1 MVSTRRGLFGAAGA
15 ALAAPGLVS
24 GALGQ
29 PVERYPDP
37 AVQVL
42 DPAFNRYR
50 LLLAGVERLW
60 TGARW
65 VPAHPRCWSG
75 LFGIDE
81 ALDVTTALLFKL
93 GMDRLPDLSSLSR
106 DEKDALIHALWAQVQ
121 ALTARVAELE
131 AKFGLP
137 LKTPDNSSLP
147 PSQGQKP
154 NRGDKPARTG
164 PRQGSLGREGGGRL
178 LAEAP
183 DETVTARP
191 SRCAHCQ
198 AALDEADQTL
208 AGRFDKVDLP
218 TVAPVV
224 TRVERYAGHCGCCGG
239 TTLAPLPEGL
249 EPGTPFSR
257 DIVALAMYL
266 RFVHH
271 VSYRRLSR
279 LLLELFGL
287 AISEGA
293 LDAAFQRGKPR
304 FDAETAA
311 ILARLRRARI
321 VCSDE
326 TGVRIDGRSCW
337 NWVFQN
343 DEVVI
348 HVVRHSRGAGVVA
361 EAMGGHRPAIWVSD
375 LYSAQ
380 RGHAEAWQICLAHQL
395 RDCRYA
401 AEAGDMIFAPRMKAL
416 LLRAVVLARRHR
428 GLAESTRREYR
439 RRLEHALDAVMALAP
454 TNRHGQRLRRRY
466 GKMREHLFTFLD
478 HPDVPADNNG
488 SERELR
494 PTATYR
500 KVTGGFRST
509 WGADLYAAVRSVI
522 GTAAR
527 RDINA
532 YQAIRTTLHGQSV
545 IAPG

>member
-1 MVSTRRGLFGAAGA
+1 
-15 ALAAPGLVS
+15 
-24 GALGQ
+24 
-29 PVERYPDP
+29 
-37 AVQVL
+37 
-42 DPAFNRYR
+42 
-50 LLLAGVERLW
+50 
-60 TGARW
+60 
-65 VPAHPRCWSG
+65 
-75 LFGIDE
+75 
-81 ALDVTTALLFKL
+81 
-93 GMDRLPDLSSLSR
+93 MDRLPDLTSLSHH
-106 DEKDALIHALWAQVQ
+106 EKDALIRALWAQVQ
-121 ALTARVAELE
+121 ALTTQVQLLTAQGTTLQGRVTELE
-131 AKFGLP
+131 AELGVP
-137 LKTPDNSSLP
+137 PKTPGNSSLS

-154 NRGDKPARTG
+154 NRDDRPARTG
-164 PRQGSLGREGGGRL
+164 PRRGSLGRKGGGRP
-178 LAEAP
+178 LAAAP

-191 SRCAHCQ
+191 TRCAHCE
-198 AALDEADQTL
+198 AALGEADQTL
-208 AGRFDKVDLP
+208 AARFDKVDLP
-218 TVAPVV
+218 KVAPVV
-224 TRVERYAGHCGCCGG
+224 TRVERYAGLCRCCGG

-257 DIVALAMYL
+257 NIVALAMYL

-279 LLLELFGL
+279 LLRELFGL

-293 LDAAFQRGKPR
+293 LDAAFRRGKPR

-311 ILARLRRARI
+311 ILARLRRARV

-326 TGVRIDGRSCW
+326 TGVRVDGQNGW

-348 HVVRHSRGAGVVA
+348 HVVRRSRGAGVVA
-361 EAMGGHRPAIWVSD
+361 EVLDGHRPAIWVSD

-380 RGHAEAWQICLAHQL
+380 RGHAAAWQICLAHQL
-395 RDCRYA
+395 RDCTFA
-401 AEAGDMIFAPRMKAL
+401 IEAGDAVFAPRLKAL

-428 GLAESTRREYR
+428 SLAASTRREYR

-466 GKMREHLFTFLD
+466 GKLREHLFTFLD
-478 HPDVPADNNG
+478 HPEVTADNNG

-500 KVTGGFRST
+500 KVTGGFRSD

-527 RDINA
+527 RGIDA
-532 YQAIRTTLHGQSV
+532 FQAIRATLQGQS
-545 IAPG
+545 ILAPG

>member
-1 MVSTRRGLFGAAGA
+1 
-15 ALAAPGLVS
+15 
-24 GALGQ
+24 
-29 PVERYPDP
+29 
-37 AVQVL
+37 
-42 DPAFNRYR
+42 
-50 LLLAGVERLW
+50 
-60 TGARW
+60 
-65 VPAHPRCWSG
+65 
-75 LFGIDE
+75 
-81 ALDVTTALLFKL
+81 
-93 GMDRLPDLSSLSR
+93 MDRLPDLSLLSHA
-106 DEKDALIHALWAQVQ
+106 EKDALIHTLRAQVQ
-121 ALTARVAELE
+121 ALTAQVAELE
-131 AKFGLP
+131 AKLDLP
-137 LKTPDNSSLP
+137 PKTADNSSLP
-147 PSQGQKP
+147 PSRGKKP
-154 NRGDKPARTG
+154 NREDQPARTG
-164 PRQGSLGREGGGRL
+164 PRQGSLGRQGGGRR
-178 LAEAP
+178 LAETP

-198 AALDEADQTL
+198 AALAEADLTL
-208 AGRFDKVDLP
+208 TARFDKVDLP
-218 TVAPVV
+218 KVAPVV
-224 TRVERYAGHCGCCGG
+224 TRVERYAGHCRCCGG

-249 EPGTPFSR
+249 EPGTPFSHT
-257 DIVALAMYL
+257 IVALAMYL

-293 LDAAFQRGKPR
+293 LDAAFRRGKPR
-304 FDAETAA
+304 FDAETSA
-311 ILARLRRARI
+311 ILARLRCARV

-326 TGVRIDGRSCW
+326 TGVRIDGQNGW

-348 HVVRHSRGAGVVA
+348 HVIRHSRGASVVA
-361 EAMGGHRPAIWVSD
+361 EVMAGHRPAIWVSD

-380 RGHAEAWQICLAHQL
+380 RGHAAAWQICLAHQL

-401 AEAGDMIFAPRMKAL
+401 IETGDTIFAPRMKAL

-428 GLAESTRREYR
+428 SLAESTRREYR

-466 GKMREHLFTFLD
+466 GKLREHLFTFLD
-478 HPDVPADNNG
+478 HPVVTADNNS

-500 KVTGGFRST
+500 KVTGGFRSD

-527 RDINA
+527 RGIHA
-532 YQAIRTTLHGQSV
+532 YQAIRTTLQGQSV
-545 IAPG
+545 LAPG

>member
-1 MVSTRRGLFGAAGA
+1 M
-15 ALAAPGLVS
+15 
-24 GALGQ
+24 
-29 PVERYPDP
+29 E
-37 AVQVL
+37 
-42 DPAFNRYR
+42 R
-50 LLLAGVERLW
+50 LL
-60 TGARW
+60 
-65 VPAHPRCWSG
+65 
-75 LFGIDE
+75 
-81 ALDVTTALLFKL
+81 
-93 GMDRLPDLSSLSR
+93 DLSSLSHG
-106 DEKDALIHALWAQVQ
+106 EKDALIHALWAQVQ
-121 ALTARVAELE
+121 ALTAQIGILTARVAELE
-131 AKFGLP
+131 ARLGVP
-137 LKTPDNSSLP
+137 PKTPDNSSLP
-147 PSQGQKP
+147 PSQGKKL
-154 NRGDKPARTG
+154 NRAAKPARTG
-164 PRQGSLGREGGGRL
+164 PRQGSLGRQGGGRL

-198 AALDEADQTL
+198 AALGDADQTL

-218 TVAPVV
+218 KVAPVV
-224 TRVERYAGHCGCCGG
+224 TRVERYAGHCRCCGG

-249 EPGTPFSR
+249 EPGTPFSLN
-257 DIVALAMYL
+257 IVALAMYL
-266 RFVHH
+266 RFAHH

-293 LDAAFQRGKPR
+293 LDAAFRRGKPH

-311 ILARLRRARI
+311 ILARLRRARV

-326 TGVRIDGRSCW
+326 TGVRIDGRTCW

-348 HVVRHSRGAGVVA
+348 HVIRSSRGAGVVR
-361 EAMGGHRPAIWVSD
+361 EVLEGHRPAIWVSD

-395 RDCRYA
+395 RDCSYA
-401 AEAGDMIFAPRMKAL
+401 IEAGDAIFAPRMKAL

-454 TNRHGQRLRRRY
+454 TNRHGQRLRKRY
-466 GKMREHLFTFLD
+466 GKLREHLFTFLD
-478 HPDVPADNNG
+478 HPDVTADNNS

-522 GTAAR
+522 GTATR
-527 RDINA
+527 RSTDA
-532 YQAIRTTLHGQSV
+532 YQAIRATLQGQSV
-545 IAPG
+545 LAPG